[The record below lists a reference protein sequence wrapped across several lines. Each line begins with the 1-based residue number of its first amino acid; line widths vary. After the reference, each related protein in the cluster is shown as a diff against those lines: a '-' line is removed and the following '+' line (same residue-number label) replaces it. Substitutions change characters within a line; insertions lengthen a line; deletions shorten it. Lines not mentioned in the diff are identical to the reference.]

1 VKGVEERVVF
11 GLMNS
16 RHLLLVSI
24 EIGECQGLIVWIQDF
39 GENGLVALF
48 ELRQG
53 WIYCLWGLHK
63 RLRAT
68 VLNILYVLLQDN

>member
-1 VKGVEERVVF
+1 MKGVEERVVF

-39 GENGLVALF
+39 SENGFVALL

-53 WIYCLWGLHK
+53 
-63 RLRAT
+63 
-68 VLNILYVLLQDN
+68 